1 MEWSCKVN
9 IFDHFKSKIE
19 CELIIF
25 FLNLIQSNKKKSF
38 QRCQNCQSTLTFSQF
53 IIFHI
58 IKNRHQNP
66 SENQLPQIFVK
77 QIAIFVQ
84 YFEKS
89 GKSTLKKTK
98 QISFDSFDSLKFF
111 FYDVLMSLLEWEII
125 LLKPVKIGNQTPKC
139 FSSEKIKNVKNVNL
153 STLN

>member
-1 MEWSCKVN
+1 MIEDIYFARSFHLIEPINLSRGMTNHRKSGCKLQ
-9 IFDHFKSKIE
+9 SKMSKHSNNS
-19 CELIIF
+19 LIAIHH
-25 FLNLIQSNKKKSF
+25 LVTQKKKSF

-111 FYDVLMSLLEWEII
+111 FYDVLMSLLE
-125 LLKPVKIGNQTPKC
+125 
-139 FSSEKIKNVKNVNL
+139 
-153 STLN
+153 